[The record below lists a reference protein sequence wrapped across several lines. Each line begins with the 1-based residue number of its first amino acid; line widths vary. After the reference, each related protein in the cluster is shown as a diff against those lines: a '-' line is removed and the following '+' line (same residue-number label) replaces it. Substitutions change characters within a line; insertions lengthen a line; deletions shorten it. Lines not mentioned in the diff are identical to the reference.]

1 MEVSWDRQTI
11 ILEVLLSKDVKI
23 VSRKTDKEDKA
34 QVQNFLWWPSLFS
47 CQKTNYKQLLMSL
60 KEQVV
65 KIPTN
70 SLVLKGRTHKQKQLC
85 LVDQLWSVINHP
97 VKMPWI
103 QQQLRHRSIM
113 NKEEDIWDH
122 TTEEENRKIISSLL
136 VLVRVNKFF
145 FRVRVVSKLN
155 LRSQIL
161 ELVVKIL
168 KWNLS
173 A

>member
-1 MEVSWDRQTI
+1 MEVSWDRPTI

-34 QVQNFLWWPSLFS
+34 QVQNNFWWLNLFS

-60 KEQVV
+60 KEQMV

-70 SLVLKGRTHKQKQLC
+70 NLVLKGRTHKQKQLC
-85 LVDQLWSVINHP
+85 LVDQLWSVINHL
-97 VKMPWI
+97 VKMTWI
-103 QQQLRHRSIM
+103 QQQLHHRSIM

-122 TTEEENRKIISSLL
+122 ITEEENRKIISSLL
-136 VLVRVNKFF
+136 VSARVNKFF
-145 FRVRVVSKLN
+145 FRVRVVSKPN

-161 ELVVKIL
+161 EVVVKIL